1 MTDQSEFET
10 YLNVSSNK
18 LRIYLLDKKKLKNLY
33 FKEQSFENEKVFLDF
48 NILKK
53 FLDDNIYKIEKLIGE
68 FIKNITLIVESK
80 TILKLNVG
88 LKKKNY
94 ENIVTKKFLENLLIE
109 LRDLISENY
118 QDYKIMHIHIT
129 SYLFDKN
136 NYSEFKADINCKNLG
151 LETQFISLPNNFVLE
166 IDKVLENFQIKTSSY
181 LHENY
186 LKSLFKEKK
195 IELSEMAY
203 KSQQG
208 YNANEISIIP
218 KNVKKIGFFEKFFQ
232 LFS

>member
-18 LRIYLLDKKKLKNLY
+18 LRIYLLDKNKLKNLY
-33 FKEQSFENEKVFLDF
+33 FKEQSFENDKVFLDF

-68 FIKNITLIVESK
+68 FIKNITLIIKSK
-80 TILKLNVG
+80 TILTINVG

-94 ENIVTKKFLENLLIE
+94 DNIITKKFLENLLAE
-109 LRDLISENY
+109 LRDLINENY
-118 QDYKIMHIHIT
+118 QDYRIMHIHII

-136 NYSEFKADINCKNLG
+136 YFSEFKANLDCKNLS
-151 LETQFISLPNNFVLE
+151 LETQFISVPNKLILE
-166 IDKVLENFQIKTSSY
+166 INKILENFQIKASSY
-181 LHENY
+181 LNENY
-186 LKSLFKEKK
+186 LESLFKEKK

>member
-1 MTDQSEFET
+1 MTDQLEFEA
-10 YLNVSSNK
+10 YLNISSDK
-18 LRIYLLDKKKLKNLY
+18 LRIYLMDKKKLKNLY
-33 FKEQSFENEKVFLDF
+33 FKEQSFENDKVFLDF

-68 FIKNITLIVESK
+68 FIKNITLILENK
-80 TILKLNVG
+80 TILIINVG

-118 QDYKIMHIHIT
+118 QDYRIMHMHII

-136 NYSEFKADINCKNLG
+136 YFSKFKADINCKNLS
-151 LETQFISLPNNFVLE
+151 LETQFISVPNNFVLE
-166 IDKVLENFQIKTSSY
+166 IDKILENFQIKTTSY
-181 LHENY
+181 LHQNY
-186 LKSLFKEKK
+186 LQSLFKERK
-195 IELSEMAY
+195 IELSEMAF
-203 KSQQG
+203 KLQQG

-218 KNVKKIGFFEKFFQ
+218 RNVKKIGFFEKFFQ

>member
-10 YLNVSSNK
+10 YLNISSNK
-18 LRIYLLDKKKLKNLY
+18 LRIYLLDKKNLKNLY
-33 FKEQSFENEKVFLDF
+33 FKEQSFENDKVFLDF

-53 FLDDNIYKIEKLIGE
+53 FLEDNIYKIEKLIGE
-68 FIKNITLIVESK
+68 FIKNIILIVESK

>member
-33 FKEQSFENEKVFLDF
+33 FKEQSFENDKVFLDL

-53 FLDDNIYKIEKLIGE
+53 FLDDNIYEIEKLIGE
-68 FIKNITLIVESK
+68 FIKNIILIVESK

-94 ENIVTKKFLENLLIE
+94 ENIVTQKFLENLLIE
-109 LRDLISENY
+109 LRDLINENY
-118 QDYKIMHIHIT
+118 QDYRIMHMHIT
-129 SYLFDKN
+129 RYLFDKK
-136 NYSEFKADINCKNLG
+136 YLSEFKADINCQNLG
-151 LETQFISLPNNFVLE
+151 LETQFIFVPNNFVLE
-166 IDKVLENFQIKTSSY
+166 IDKILENFQIKTTSY
-181 LHENY
+181 LHQNY
-186 LKSLFKEKK
+186 LQSLFKERK
-195 IELSEMAY
+195 IELSEMAF
-203 KSQQG
+203 KLQQG

-218 KNVKKIGFFEKFFQ
+218 RNVKKIGFFEKFFQ

>member
-1 MTDQSEFET
+1 MTDKLEFET
-10 YLNVSSNK
+10 YLNISSNK
-18 LRIYLLDKKKLKNLY
+18 LRIYLFDKKKLKNLY
-33 FKEQSFENEKVFLDF
+33 FKEQSFENDKVFLDF

-68 FIKNITLIVESK
+68 FIKNITLIIESK
-80 TILKLNVG
+80 TILTLNVG

-94 ENIVTKKFLENLLIE
+94 ENLVTKKFLENLLIE
-109 LRDLISENY
+109 LRDLVNENY
-118 QDYKIMHIHIT
+118 QNYRIMHMHII
-129 SYLFDKN
+129 SYLYDENHF
-136 NYSEFKADINCKNLG
+136 SEFRADINCKNLS
-151 LETQFISLPNNFVLE
+151 LETQFIFVPNKFVLE
-166 IDKVLENFQIKTSSY
+166 IDKILENFQIKTYSY

-186 LKSLFKEKK
+186 LQSLFKKKK

-208 YNANEISIIP
+208 YNANEVSIIP
-218 KNVKKIGFFEKFFQ
+218 KNVKKAGFFEKFFQ

>member
-1 MTDQSEFET
+1 MTDQSVFET
-10 YLNVSSNK
+10 YLNISSDK
-18 LRIYLLDKKKLKNLY
+18 LRIYLFDKKKLKNLY
-33 FKEQSFENEKVFLDF
+33 FKEQSFENDKVFLDF

-53 FLDDNIYKIEKLIGE
+53 FLEDNIYKIEKLIGE
-68 FIKNITLIVESK
+68 FIKNIILIVESK